1 MDFEL
6 NDTQIMF
13 RNMARDFA
21 AREIKPVAME
31 YDQKADPRQSVALD
45 LIKKGFDQD
54 FHKMIVPVKYGGLGL
69 DAVTAC
75 LMIEELA
82 AGDPGYATLWH
93 VNNIAITFL
102 LNVGSDQLI
111 EKYLTPIISG
121 EGGVGAVSTTEP
133 DGGVTSAQL
142 VDMANYAFATTARR
156 EGPDWLLNGSKV
168 FCSNGGLPFC
178 KWVMV
183 FARTD
188 MTKTGMAG
196 TGGFM
201 VPTSAAGFKLVGEE
215 NKMGQR
221 LINTQALKFDNIRVP
236 DADRLQGTPRRQVT
250 YEHDSAIAAIAIGCA
265 RSAYEAALDYAK
277 KRVILGK
284 PVIKYELIQA
294 KIADMYIGL
303 EAARSLMY
311 RTAGYSDTHP
321 MADQKLAR
329 AVKVFA
335 SETANKIVSEA
346 LQVFGGSGYS
356 KGTVVEKA
364 YRDVRV
370 TTIYEGTNE
379 VQRISLAQMIEA
391 AS

>member
-1 MDFEL
+1 MNFEL
-6 NDTQIMF
+6 SDTQVMF

-21 AREIKPVAME
+21 TREVKPVAMA
-31 YDQKADPRQSVALD
+31 YDQNPDPRQSVPLD
-45 LIKKGFDQD
+45 LIKKGFAQD
-54 FHKMIVPVKYGGLGL
+54 FHKMVVPVKYGGLGL

-82 AGDPGYATLWH
+82 VGDPGYATLWH

-102 LNVGSDQLI
+102 LNAGNDKLI
-111 EKYLTPIISG
+111 EKFLPMIVEG
-121 EGGVGAVSTTEP
+121 EGGVGALSTTEP
-133 DGGVTSAQL
+133 DGGVSSAQM
-142 VDMANYAFATTARR
+142 VDMANYAFATNARR
-156 EGPDWLLNGSKV
+156 EGNDWLLNGSKV

-178 KWVMV
+178 KWVMA
-183 FARTD
+183 FARID

-196 TGGFM
+196 TSAFL
-201 VPTSAAGFKLVGEE
+201 VPTNAPGFKLVGEE

-221 LINTQALKFDNIRVP
+221 LANTQSLKFDNIRIP
-236 DADRLQGTPRRQVT
+236 DADRLQGGFRPQVS

-284 PVIKYELIQA
+284 PIIKYELIQA
-294 KIADMYIGL
+294 KIADMFIGL

-311 RTAGYSDTHP
+311 RTASYSDTHP

-329 AVKVFA
+329 SVKVFA
-335 SETANKIVSEA
+335 SETANKVVSEA
-346 LQVFGGSGYS
+346 LQIFGGSGYS

-364 YRDVRV
+364 YRDIRV
-370 TTIYEGTNE
+370 TMIYEGTNE